1 MKTADRPEAS
11 KRKGYHLGPRLEEKM
26 AATFAK
32 VFIIMTLVFELI
44 TIATGT
50 ALYPVF
56 SAVAAIVT
64 GCLVIL
70 YAVHKIHEISDK
82 NKAATDIISAL

>member
-1 MKTADRPEAS
+1 
-11 KRKGYHLGPRLEEKM
+11 M

-44 TIATGT
+44 TMATGT

-56 SAVAAIVT
+56 AAAFCIT
-64 GCLVIL
+64 FMCLAIQFTVNGI
-70 YAVHKIHEISDK
+70 HKISNK
-82 NKAATDIISAL
+82 NKTENGMLSAC